1 MCLLVVFL
9 SAQVNPI
16 IYPAFLKNLFPKA
29 FPGRIFCFFLPYE
42 RIEEYECPDLKK
54 NPQQIGKKFSETRL
68 MGRHTITKL
77 MEVKETILKVA
88 GPGCRGIAMVKTI
101 MSEEWKSN
109 GKDRRFFNS
118 NTRFWKIIV

>member
-1 MCLLVVFL
+1 M
-9 SAQVNPI
+9 S
-16 IYPAFLKNLFPKA
+16 
-29 FPGRIFCFFLPYE
+29 R
-42 RIEEYECPDLKK
+42 LKK
-54 NPQQIGKKFSETRL
+54 NPQQIGRKFSETRL

-88 GPGCRGIAMVKTI
+88 RPGCRGIAMVKTI
-101 MSEEWKSN
+101 MSEEWESN